1 MDKSKLTTMINFFKV
16 AIILLV
22 SNSCFGQD
30 KSERRFEY
38 YFNTSFGLYLPNNA
52 PKALAKSGVVY
63 TFQFQVNFKHN
74 YFGRLY
80 VDQYSVNY
88 RDTRNLN
95 GLQAKIDD
103 DLDTNTY
110 GIDLGYTF
118 IEASRFS
125 PYVYL
130 GGGFATMKTPVIDY
144 NSVTNNVTTS
154 KSSKNFLN
162 YRIGLGAEYEISKMF
177 ILTLETQYNS
187 IPFKTDLDN
196 KQLNGTMILIGFKTA
211 LQ

>member
-1 MDKSKLTTMINFFKV
+1 MKNLLYTTIL
-16 AIILLV
+16 ILLA
-22 SNSCFGQD
+22 
-30 KSERRFEY
+30 KSSYAQEKPERRFEY
-38 YFNTSFGLYLPNNA
+38 YFNTSFGLYLPNDA
-52 PKALAKSGVVY
+52 PKALSKSGMVY

-118 IEASRFS
+118 IEASKFS

-144 NSVTNNVTTS
+144 NLATNTVTTS
-154 KSSKNFLN
+154 RSSKNFLN

>member
-1 MDKSKLTTMINFFKV
+1 MDKGKLINMRNLFKIIVLLIV
-16 AIILLV
+16 AQ
-22 SNSCFGQD
+22 SSFAQE
-30 KSERRFEY
+30 KQERRFEY
-38 YFNTSFGLYLPNNA
+38 YLNTSFGYYLPNNA

-74 YFGRLY
+74 YFGRLFF
-80 VDQYSVNY
+80 DQYSVNY
-88 RDTRNLN
+88 NDIRQLGNLQVVIDDNLN
-95 GLQAKIDD
+95 
-103 DLDTNTY
+103 TNTY

-118 IEASRFS
+118 IEPSKLS

-144 NSVTNNVTTS
+144 NPTTNVVTTS
-154 KSSKNFLN
+154 RSSKNFLN

-177 ILTLETQYNS
+177 ILSLETQYNS

>member
-1 MDKSKLTTMINFFKV
+1 MDKSKLINMKHFFIV
-16 AIILLV
+16 AILGLI
-22 SNSCFGQD
+22 SNIAVAQE
-30 KSERRFEY
+30 KPERRFEY
-38 YFNTSFGLYLPNNA
+38 YFNTSFGLYLPNDA
-52 PKALAKSGVVY
+52 PKALAKSGIVY

-118 IEASRFS
+118 IEASKFS

-144 NSVTNNVTTS
+144 NLATNTVTTS
-154 KSSKNFLN
+154 RSSKNFLN

-177 ILTLETQYNS
+177 ILSLETQYNS

>member
-1 MDKSKLTTMINFFKV
+1 MKNLLYATV
-16 AIILLV
+16 LILLA
-22 SNSCFGQD
+22 
-30 KSERRFEY
+30 KSSYAQEKPERRFEY
-38 YFNTSFGLYLPNNA
+38 YFNTSFGLYLPNKA
-52 PKALAKSGVVY
+52 PKPLAKSGMVY
-63 TFQFQVNFKHN
+63 TFQFQANFKHN
-74 YFGRLY
+74 YFARLY
-80 VDQYSVNY
+80 FDQYSVNY
-88 RDTRNLN
+88 RDTRNIN

-118 IEASRFS
+118 IESSKFS

-144 NSVTNNVTTS
+144 NSAANTVTTS
-154 KSSKNFLN
+154 SSSKNFLN
-162 YRIGLGAEYEISKMF
+162 YRIGVGAEYEISKMF

>member
-1 MDKSKLTTMINFFKV
+1 MDKSKLTMINFFKV

-22 SNSCFGQD
+22 SNSCFAQE
-30 KSERRFEY
+30 KAERRFEY

-52 PKALAKSGVVY
+52 PKVLAKSGMVY

-95 GLQAKIDD
+95 VLQVAIDD

-118 IEASRFS
+118 IEASKIS

-130 GGGFATMKTPVIDY
+130 GGGFATMKTPVVDY
-144 NSVTNNVTTS
+144 NAATNVVTTNR
-154 KSSKNFLN
+154 SSKNFLN

-177 ILTLETQYNS
+177 ILSLEAQYNS

>member
-1 MDKSKLTTMINFFKV
+1 MDKSKLIKMKHFFKV
-16 AIILLV
+16 AILFLIV
-22 SNSCFGQD
+22 TSSFAQE
-30 KSERRFEY
+30 KPERRFEY

-52 PKALAKSGVVY
+52 PKPLAKSGMVY

-80 VDQYSVNY
+80 FDQYSVNY

-110 GIDLGYTF
+110 GIDLGCTF
-118 IEASRFS
+118 IEASKFS
-125 PYVYL
+125 PYVYF
-130 GGGFATMKTPVIDY
+130 GGGFATMKTPIIDY
-144 NSVTNNVTTS
+144 NSAINTITTNR
-154 KSSKNFLN
+154 SSKNFLN

-177 ILTLETQYNS
+177 ILSLETQYNA

-196 KQLNGTMILIGFKTA
+196 KQLNGIMILVGFKTA